1 MHQFKY
7 YTIDEMLRHLLI
19 EHSLKYHNREMFE
32 NLTGRQWRRYI
43 INEDYE
49 ERVYTKSWFYKK

>member
-1 MHQFKY
+1 MYQFKY

-49 ERVYTKSWFYKK
+49 ERVYTKS